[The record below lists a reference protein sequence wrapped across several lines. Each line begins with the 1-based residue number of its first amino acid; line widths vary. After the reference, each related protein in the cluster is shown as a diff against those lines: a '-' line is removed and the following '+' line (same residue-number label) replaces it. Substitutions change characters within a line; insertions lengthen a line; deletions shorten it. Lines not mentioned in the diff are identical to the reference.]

1 MWTQCLRFW
10 DHIANTWDQFF
21 WGKFFRQILTMTLS
35 TSLANHLKINFSA
48 NRLCKYEGE
57 GDLVNY
63 TQDVYRY

>member
-21 WGKFFRQILTMTLS
+21 GGKFFRQILTMTLS
-35 TSLANHLKINFSA
+35 TSLATHSKINFSM